1 MSALRLALFELRRF
15 RGPLRRAAIAF
26 LLIVPTL
33 YAGVYLYSSWDP
45 YGRVDKIPVAVVNQ
59 DRPVEVGNRTIDA
72 GRQFVSQLR
81 VQRQFDWKF
90 VGEAKALDGLKSGRY
105 YFVITVPPDFS
116 RRLTSPARGAAQR
129 AALHVELNDANGFIV
144 GIMAKTA
151 EAELQAQINT
161 AAQTA
166 YAETGLGDLQT
177 VRSGLKEAAQG
188 ASKLKRGAQEAH
200 SGARKLT
207 TGLNQLATGAGTLAT
222 GSAEVAAGTGELATA
237 ATAAS
242 RAASRAAARVQDA
255 SRTVAQ
261 LAAKA
266 PGNVGD
272 AVSDAKA
279 ATSALLAANP
289 DLADDPTFKALRA
302 QVDAAADDATDAD
315 ALGTEAKTIAAQ
327 ASSISA
333 RAGDARDQ
341 IDTAVDK
348 VDQLDRGANEV
359 AAGAKRL
366 RTAAREAHTGA
377 AKLSRGNGR
386 LATGA
391 ATLSD
396 KLTDAYK
403 KVPAADAQARARDAE
418 VLGNPVAVESSNL
431 HPAKVYGR
439 GVAPFFL
446 SIGLWVFGLLAYL
459 ILRPVAGE
467 VLASGLRSPTVV
479 MAAWI
484 PAAMVGTAAA
494 TVLLAIAE
502 LGLGLDADEPLL
514 LLGLLWLSIWA
525 FIAIDHALRLSFG
538 VVGDVLSLVLLVVQ
552 LGGSGGLYP
561 LQISPEIFQIIH
573 PVLPMTYTVDAFRYA
588 ISGGETA
595 HLVRDLIVITGFF
608 AVALLGSLW
617 AVARQRQWTLARLKP
632 ELEI

>member
-1 MSALRLALFELRRF
+1 MSALRLAVFELRRF
-15 RGPLRRAAIAF
+15 RGPLRRAAVAF
-26 LLIVPTL
+26 MVIVPTL

-59 DRPVEVGNRTIDA
+59 DRPVEVDGKTVDA
-72 GRQFVSQLR
+72 GQQFVDQLR

-90 VGEAKALDGLKSGRY
+90 VDETQALDGLKSGRY

-116 RRLTSPARGAAQR
+116 QRLTSPATGTPER

-144 GIMAKTA
+144 GIIAKTA
-151 EAELQAQINT
+151 ESELQAQINT

-166 YAETGLGDLQT
+166 YAETGLGDLQD

-188 ASKLKRGAQEAH
+188 ATKLKTGAQEAH
-200 SGARKLT
+200 AGAKKLSS
-207 TGLNQLATGAGTLAT
+207 GLNRLATGAGTLAT
-222 GSAEVAAGTGELATA
+222 GSAEVAAGTDELATA

-242 RAASRAAARVQDA
+242 RAASRAAARVQEA
-255 SRTVAQ
+255 ARTVQ
-261 LAAKA
+261 ELAAKA
-266 PGNVGD
+266 PGNVGS

-289 DLADDPTFKALRA
+289 DLADDPTFKALST
-302 QVDAAADDATDAD
+302 QVDEATSDAKDAD
-315 ALGTEAKTIAAQ
+315 ALGAAAKTIASQ
-327 ASSISA
+327 ASSITG
-333 RAGDARDQ
+333 RANDARDQ

-348 VDQLDRGANEV
+348 IDQLDRGANQV

-377 AKLSRGNGR
+377 AKLSQGNGE
-386 LATGA
+386 LETGA
-391 ATLSD
+391 ATLAS
-396 KLTDAYK
+396 KLNDAYK
-403 KVPAADAQARARDAE
+403 KVPAADAQARSRNAE
-418 VLGNPVAVESSNL
+418 VLGNPVDVQSSNL

-446 SIGLWVFGLLAYL
+446 SIGLWVFGLIAYL
-459 ILRPVAGE
+459 LLRPVAGE
-467 VLASGLRSPTVV
+467 ALASGLRSPTVA
-479 MAAWI
+479 MAAWL
-484 PAAMVGTAAA
+484 PAAMVGTVAA
-494 TVLLAIAE
+494 TVLFAIAE
-502 LGLGLDADEPLL
+502 LGLGLDADQPVL
-514 LLGLLWLSIWA
+514 LLGLLWLSMWA
-525 FIAIDHALRLSFG
+525 FTAIDHALRLNFG

-573 PVLPMTYTVDAFRYA
+573 PILPMTYTIDAFRYA

-595 HLVRDLIVITGFF
+595 HLTRDIIVIVGFL
-608 AVALLGSLW
+608 ALALLGSLL
-617 AVARQRQWTLARLKP
+617 AVVRQRQWTLARLKP

>member
-1 MSALRLALFELRRF
+1 VSALRLALFELRRF

-26 LLIVPTL
+26 MLIVPTL

-59 DRPVEVGNRTIDA
+59 DRPVEVDGKTIDA
-72 GRQFVSQLR
+72 GQQFVDQLR

-90 VGEAKALDGLKSGRY
+90 VNETKALDGLKSGRY

-116 RRLTSPARGAAQR
+116 QRLTSPATGSPER

-151 EAELQAQINT
+151 ESELQAQINT

-166 YAETGLGDLQT
+166 YAETGLGDLQD
-177 VRSGLKEAAQG
+177 VRAGLKEAAQG
-188 ASKLKRGAQEAH
+188 ATKLKTGAQEAH
-200 SGARKLT
+200 AGAKKLSS
-207 TGLNQLATGAGTLAT
+207 GLNQLATGAGTLAT
-222 GSAEVAAGTGELATA
+222 GSAEVAAGTDELATA

-242 RAASRAAARVQDA
+242 RAASRAAARVQEA
-255 SRTVAQ
+255 ARTVQ
-261 LAAKA
+261 ELAAKA
-266 PGNVGD
+266 PGNVGS

-302 QVDAAADDATDAD
+302 QVDEATSDAKDAD
-315 ALGTEAKTIAAQ
+315 ALGTAAKTIAAQ
-327 ASSISA
+327 ASSITG
-333 RAGDARDQ
+333 RANDARDQ

-348 VDQLDRGANEV
+348 IDQLDRGANQV

-377 AKLSRGNGR
+377 AKLSRGNGE

-391 ATLSD
+391 ATLAS
-396 KLTDAYK
+396 KLNDAYK
-403 KVPAADAQARARDAE
+403 KVPAVDVQ
-418 VLGNPVAVESSNL
+418 SSNL

-446 SIGLWVFGLLAYL
+446 SIGLWVFGLIAYL
-459 ILRPVAGE
+459 LLRPVAGE
-467 VLASGLRSPTVV
+467 ALASGLRSPTVA
-479 MAAWI
+479 MAAWL
-484 PAAMVGTAAA
+484 PAAMVGTVAA
-494 TVLLAIAE
+494 TVLFAIAE
-502 LGLGLDADEPLL
+502 LGLGLDADQPVL
-514 LLGLLWLSIWA
+514 LLGLLWLSMWA
-525 FIAIDHALRLSFG
+525 FTAIDHALRLNFG
-538 VVGDVLSLVLLVVQ
+538 VVGDVLSLVLLVLQ

-573 PVLPMTYTVDAFRYA
+573 PILPMTYTIDAFRYA

-595 HLVRDLIVITGFF
+595 HLTRDIIVIAGFL
-608 AVALLGSLW
+608 ALALLGSLL
-617 AVARQRQWTLARLKP
+617 AVVRQRQWTLARLKP

>member
-1 MSALRLALFELRRF
+1 M
-15 RGPLRRAAIAF
+15 RRAAIAF

-59 DRPVEVGNRTIDA
+59 DRPVKLGNETIDA
-72 GRQFVSQLR
+72 GQQFVDQLR
-81 VQRQFDWKF
+81 AQRQFDWRF
-90 VGEAKALDGLKSGRY
+90 VDETKALDGLKSGRY
-105 YFVITVPPDFS
+105 SFVITVPPDFS
-116 RRLTSPARGAAQR
+116 ERLTSPATGAPVR
-129 AALHVELNDANGFIV
+129 ASLQVELNDANGYIV

-151 EAELQAQINT
+151 EGELQAQINT

-188 ASKLKRGAQEAH
+188 AARLEQGAQEAH
-200 SGARKLT
+200 AGARKLSS
-207 TGLNQLATGAGTLAT
+207 GLNQLATGAGTLAT
-222 GSAEVAAGTGELATA
+222 GSAEVAEGTDELATA
-237 ATAAS
+237 AGAAS
-242 RAASRAAARVQDA
+242 RAASRAAARVQEA
-255 SRTVAQ
+255 SRTVQ
-261 LAAKA
+261 ELAAKA
-266 PGNVGD
+266 PGNVAD

-289 DLADDPTFKALRA
+289 DLADDDNFKALRA
-302 QVDAAADDATDAD
+302 QIDAATSDAQDAD
-315 ALGTEAKTIAAQ
+315 AVGAAAKTIAAQ
-327 ASSISA
+327 ASSITA

-341 IDTAVDK
+341 VETAVDK
-348 VDQLDRGANEV
+348 VDELDRGAGQV

-366 RTAAREAHTGA
+366 RTATREAHTGA
-377 AKLSRGNGR
+377 AKLSRGNAQ

-391 ATLSD
+391 ATLSN

-403 KVPAADAQARARDAE
+403 KVPAADAQTRARNAE
-418 VLGNPVAVESSNL
+418 VLGNPVALESGNL

-446 SIGLWVFGLLAYL
+446 SIGLWVFGLIAYL
-459 ILRPVAGE
+459 LLRPVAGE
-467 VLASGLRSPTVV
+467 ALASGLRSATVA

-484 PAAMVGTAAA
+484 PAAMVGTVAA
-494 TVLLAIAE
+494 TVLFAIAE

-514 LLGLLWLSIWA
+514 LLGLLWLSIWT
-525 FIAIDHALRLSFG
+525 FTAIDHALRLNFG
-538 VVGDVLSLVLLVVQ
+538 VVGDVLSLVLLVIQ

-573 PVLPMTYTVDAFRYA
+573 PILPMTYTVDAFRYA

-595 HLVRDLIVITGFF
+595 HLVRDLIVIAGFL
-608 AVALLGSLW
+608 AVALLGSLF

-632 ELEI
+632 ELEV

>member
-26 LLIVPTL
+26 MLIVPTL

-59 DRPVEVGNRTIDA
+59 DRPVEVNGKTIDA
-72 GRQFVSQLR
+72 GQQFVNQLR

-90 VGEAKALDGLKSGRY
+90 VNETKALDGLKSGRY

-116 RRLTSPARGAAQR
+116 RRLTSPATGTAER

-151 EAELQAQINT
+151 ESELQAQINT

-188 ASKLKRGAQEAH
+188 ATKLKQGAQEAH
-200 SGARKLT
+200 SGAKKLSS
-207 TGLNQLATGAGTLAT
+207 GLNQLATGAGTLAT
-222 GSAEVAAGTGELATA
+222 GSAEVAAGTDELATA
-237 ATAAS
+237 ASAAS
-242 RAASRAAARVQDA
+242 RAASRAAARVQEA
-255 SRTVAQ
+255 SRTVQ
-261 LAAKA
+261 ELAAKA
-266 PGNVGD
+266 PGNVGS

-302 QVDAAADDATDAD
+302 QVDEATNDAKDAD
-315 ALGTEAKTIAAQ
+315 ALGTAAKTIAAQ
-327 ASSISA
+327 ASSITG
-333 RAGDARDQ
+333 RANDARDQ

-348 VDQLDRGANEV
+348 IDQLDRGANEV

-377 AKLSRGNGR
+377 AKLSKGNGR

-391 ATLSD
+391 ATLAN

-403 KVPAADAQARARDAE
+403 KVPAADAQARSRNAE
-418 VLGNPVAVESSNL
+418 VLGNPVDVQSSNL

-446 SIGLWVFGLLAYL
+446 SIGLWVFGLIAYFL
-459 ILRPVAGE
+459 LRPVAGE
-467 VLASGLRSPTVV
+467 ALASGLRSPTVA

-494 TVLLAIAE
+494 TVLFAIAE
-502 LGLGLDADEPLL
+502 LGLGLDADQPLL
-514 LLGLLWLSIWA
+514 LLGLLWLTIWT
-525 FIAIDHALRLSFG
+525 FTAIDHALRLNFG

-552 LGGSGGLYP
+552 LGGAGGLYP
-561 LQISPEIFQIIH
+561 LQISPEIFQVIH
-573 PVLPMTYTVDAFRYA
+573 PILPMTYTIDAFRYA

-595 HLVRDLIVITGFF
+595 HLTRDIIVIVGFLV
-608 AVALLGSLW
+608 VALSCSLL

-632 ELEI
+632 ELEL